1 MSIASIAASG
11 MNAAALRQQVAAGNI
26 ARLGVTDSVRQGVT
40 TSTLAGGGVSASVT
54 VEPVDASAP
63 VSDLVDSLAA
73 SSDFKANAKALARAD
88 EMVGSL
94 LDVVA

>member
-1 MSIASIAASG
+1 MSIASITASG
-11 MNAAALRQQVAAGNI
+11 MNAAALRQQVVAGNI
-26 ARLGVTDSVRQGVT
+26 ARQGIPDAERQGVT
-40 TSTLAGGGVSASVT
+40 TSALASGGVSASVT

-73 SSDFKANAKALARAD
+73 GNDFKVNANVLARAD